1 EKPDGTIN
9 IKLDYPLQVTG
20 PSGPIDSSPC
30 SGDASR
36 NNKRNT
42 VSILGLLHFLWE
54 TTNYNTWVPKM
65 DGMRSSTKLG
75 YHLFKQAEKIEAGK
89 TKLSDV
95 LLTPAYANSS
105 DSRRNSITVERA
117 KADKQ
122 RLVVIAELAK
132 FSENYM
138 NGLNRLPVRD
148 FSGMPFLG
156 LDDSRW
162 KSALNRFPI
171 AVNGWKKGVKV
182 FVIAITDVPGARSAQ
197 VRQLALM
204 MVSDRYIPLD
214 SLNEGAFEQKLYEL
228 ERSFYKP
235 LRYDSTTHE
244 YLADFCLTD
253 ASTENH
259 LPFPVEI
266 WGMNT
271 PNYQEHRMEKE
282 RWYNANYGA
291 TGWSSWDATRT
302 SLDSIESLLPRK
314 TESLYH
320 DIIK

>member
-1 EKPDGTIN
+1 MLNDSEVSVKP
-9 IKLDYPLQVTG
+9 V
-20 PSGPIDSSPC
+20 
-30 SGDASR
+30 
-36 NNKRNT
+36 
-42 VSILGLLHFLWE
+42 
-54 TTNYNTWVPKM
+54 
-65 DGMRSSTKLG
+65 
-75 YHLFKQAEKIEAGK
+75 
-89 TKLSDV
+89 
-95 LLTPAYANSS
+95 
-105 DSRRNSITVERA
+105 
-117 KADKQ
+117 
-122 RLVVIAELAK
+122 
-132 FSENYM
+132 
-138 NGLNRLPVRD
+138 
-148 FSGMPFLG
+148 
-156 LDDSRW
+156 
-162 KSALNRFPI
+162 
-171 AVNGWKKGVKV
+171 
-182 FVIAITDVPGARSAQ
+182 AIQ
-197 VRQLALM
+197 
-204 MVSDRYIPLD
+204 
-214 SLNEGAFEQKLYEL
+214 GAFEQKLYEL

-314 TESLYH
+314 TKSLYH